1 MTYDLIIIG
10 GGPAGAAA
18 AVYAG
23 RKKLKTL
30 LVAESFGGQSVVS
43 LDIQNWI
50 GHKSISGVEL
60 AMSLENHVRVQEAV
74 ELRIGARVLRIQGAT
89 LDGGRFVVILAD
101 EEKIEGK
108 AVLIA
113 SGSRRRHLNV
123 PGEADFEGKGVMYCA
138 TCDAPMFGGKTV
150 AVVGGGNAG
159 LEAAQDLTHYAE
171 KIYLFIR
178 GDKLRGDPVTQEA
191 VRASSK
197 VTILFNSEIKEIH
210 GERFVSGVQYLDK
223 VANAEK
229 ELKLDGVFIEIGSE
243 PNSNFAKALVKINEA
258 GEIVVD
264 HKTGGTSVPGIFAA
278 GDVTDGKY
286 KQNNIAVG
294 DAIKAALSA
303 HDYVCKCAVE

>member
-1 MTYDLIIIG
+1 MIYDLIIIG

-30 LVAESFGGQSVVS
+30 LVAEAMGGQSVVS
-43 LDIQNWI
+43 DEIQNWI
-50 GHKSISGVEL
+50 GHQAISGPEL
-60 AMSLENHVRVQEAV
+60 AMSLERHARAQESV
-74 ELRIGARVLRIQGAT
+74 EVIMGKRAEKLEKFGNNFKISFGNEIAEAR
-89 LDGGRFVVILAD
+89 
-101 EEKIEGK
+101 

-113 SGSRRRHLNV
+113 SGSHRRHLNV
-123 PGEADFEGKGVMYCA
+123 SGEADFAGKGVAYCA
-138 TCDAPMFGGKTV
+138 TCDAPLFGGKTV

-159 LEAAQDLTHYAE
+159 LEAAQDLTKYAE

-178 GDKLRGDPVTQEA
+178 GDKLRGDAVTQEA
-191 VRASSK
+191 VRASPK
-197 VTILFNSEIKEIH
+197 VMLLFNSEIKEIH
-210 GERFVSGVQYLDK
+210 GERFVSGVKYLDK
-223 VANAEK
+223 AAGAEK
-229 ELKLDGVFIEIGSE
+229 ELKLAGVFVEIGSE
-243 PNSNFAKALVKINEA
+243 PNSSFAKGLLNINEA

-264 HKTGGTSVPGIFAA
+264 HKTGETSVPGIFAA

-303 HDYVCKCAVE
+303 HEYIFRRAVE

>member
-1 MTYDLIIIG
+1 MIYDLIIIG

-30 LVAESFGGQSVVS
+30 LIAELIGGQSVVS
-43 LDIQNWI
+43 DDIQNWI
-50 GHKSISGVEL
+50 GHKSISGAEL
-60 AMSLENHVRVQEAV
+60 AMSLETHVRAQETV
-74 ELRIGARVLRIQGAT
+74 ELKIGTRVEKLETESGGFSVTMTNGERAT
-89 LDGGRFVVILAD
+89 GR
-101 EEKIEGK
+101 

-113 SGSRRRHLNV
+113 SGSRRRHLNI
-123 PGEADFEGKGVMYCA
+123 PGEAEFEGKGVMYCA

-150 AVVGGGNAG
+150 VVVGGGNAG

-178 GDKLRGDPVTQEA
+178 GDKLRGDPVTQER
-191 VRASSK
+191 VLASPK
-197 VTILFNSEIKEIH
+197 ITILYNSEIKEIH
-210 GERFVSGVQYLDK
+210 GERFVSGVKYLDK
-223 VANAEK
+223 AANAEK
-229 ELKLDGVFIEIGSE
+229 ELKLDGVFVEIGSE
-243 PNSNFAKALVKINEA
+243 PNASFAKELVTINEA

-264 HKTGGTSVPGIFAA
+264 HRTGGASVPGIFAA

-303 HDYVCKCAVE
+303 HDYVCKCATE